1 MRHDG
6 QLADALAGKLAMS
19 SAGLSQSLESASLK
33 TPGERS
39 SDAQVYD
46 ASAEESFPDQYSEID
61 NSESTGPW
69 PTKDEA
75 RVQCIRNTEG
85 ELE

>member
-33 TPGERS
+33 ISGERS
-39 SDAQVYD
+39 SDAPVYD

-61 NSESTGPW
+61 NSESAGIM
-69 PTKDEA
+69 PTLDEA
-75 RVQCIRNTEG
+75 RVQHIRNQEG